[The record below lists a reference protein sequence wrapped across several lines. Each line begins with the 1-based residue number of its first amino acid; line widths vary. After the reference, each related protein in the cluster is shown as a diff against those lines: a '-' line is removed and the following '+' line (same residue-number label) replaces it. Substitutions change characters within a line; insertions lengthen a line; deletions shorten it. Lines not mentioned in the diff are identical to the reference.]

1 MLEVVPKLLVG
12 IPVGRKPGTME
23 DAIPFCLAPEEVGAK
38 AKESTKTYSLTWI
51 PSAKDRNT
59 NPDLSADVSAE
70 GLLL

>member
-1 MLEVVPKLLVG
+1 
-12 IPVGRKPGTME
+12 ME